1 MHVIYDYYISCG
13 ADRKVRFE
21 MANTT
26 TEIKTEL
33 LDQMLEDLAGEELND
48 FNEDY
53 DLNADLDKFADID
66 VFAEIDSY
74 H

>member
-1 MHVIYDYYISCG
+1 
-13 ADRKVRFE
+13 

-33 LDQMLEDLAGEELND
+33 LDQMLEDLAGEELNE
-48 FNEDY
+48 FNEDF
-53 DLNADLDKFADID
+53 DFNADLDKFADID